1 MTMNIYNRFGVRTVV
16 NVTGTVTRL
25 GGAHMEKET
34 LDAIWE
40 AGQYSVCL
48 EELQAAANQVIS
60 RLTHAEAGIVTA
72 GASAALTLAT
82 AACICGL
89 DVAKMNRL
97 PDTSKMP
104 NEVIKPWHQISG
116 FDHAIRAAGAELIG
130 VGIPNS
136 TTPPHEV
143 HIVRPRDIETAISEQ
158 TVAIAY
164 AARAESH
171 PPLEEVIALGRRYG
185 IPVIVD
191 AAAQIPP
198 VENLHRFI
206 DLGADLVCISG
217 GKGIRGPQNTGILC
231 GRSDLVASAALQML
245 DMAVGSFDAWQ
256 PPASLIPKTKLKGV
270 PEHGIGRSMKVSK
283 EAIIGLLVAL
293 ERLATDGFADRAAFL
308 RTLLIGVGDRI
319 QDVPGVRLQITED
332 YPGAYPMLEITIDEQ
347 KLGKSATD
355 VSKQLKLQGIY
366 PRDRYLHRGIVAI
379 HSLNLDTET
388 ANLVS
393 KHLAAI
399 IRED

>member
-1 MTMNIYNRFGVRTVV
+1 M
-16 NVTGTVTRL
+16 
-25 GGAHMEKET
+25 
-34 LDAIWE
+34 WE

-48 EELQAAANQVIS
+48 EELQAAASQVIS

-72 GASAALTLAT
+72 GASAALTLAA
-82 AACICGL
+82 AACICCL
-89 DVAKMNRL
+89 DVAKMDRL

-136 TTPPHEV
+136 TTPPQEV
-143 HIVRPRDIETAISEQ
+143 RFIQVRELEAAISEQ

-164 AARAESH
+164 AVRAGSH
-171 PPLEEVIALGRRYG
+171 PPLEEVIALGKRYG

-206 DLGADLVCISG
+206 DLGADLVCFSG

-231 GRSDLVASAALQML
+231 GKKDLIASAALQML
-245 DMAVGSFDAWQ
+245 DMAVGSFDDWE
-256 PPASLIPKTKLKGV
+256 PPTSLIPKDRLKGV

-293 ERLATDGFADRAAFL
+293 ERLATDGFDRKAAYL
-308 RTLLIGVGDRI
+308 RTLLQEIGERI
-319 QDVPGVRLQITED
+319 QGVPGVALQIAED
-332 YPGAYPMLEITIDEQ
+332 YPGAYPMLAITIDE
-347 KLGKSATD
+347 KVLGKSAAD
-355 VSKQLKLQGIY
+355 ISKQLKAEGIY
-366 PRDRYLHRGIVAI
+366 PRERYLHRGVVAI
-379 HSLNLDTET
+379 HSLNLDERT
-388 ANLVS
+388 AALVGER
-393 KHLAAI
+393 LAAI
-399 IRED
+399 LN